1 MKRNFL
7 KLAAGEKLSKKEFR
21 EMLMSA
27 MRANYDSRIMYRYL
41 REHAPDLTEPE
52 KVALDRDCVWMLA
65 ERNGIEVYEVPK
77 NKGVL
82 SCLVFDRKENHQ
94 AYNTLD
100 YTRQLL
106 RGIGKGKKSTKADKG
121 EKKNS
126 RSTPKAEA
134 ARIAK
139 AHHDAGYLMSLAQ
152 ALMAEAN
159 RIVAAK

>member
-7 KLAAGEKLSKKEFR
+7 KLAAGAQLSKKEFR
-21 EMLMSA
+21 EMLLSA
-27 MRANYDSRIMYRYL
+27 MRVNYDSRIMYRYL
-41 REHAPDLTEPE
+41 REHAPDLNESE
-52 KVALDRDCVWMLA
+52 KIALDRECVWMLA

-106 RGIGKGKKSTKADKG
+106 RNIGKGKKGKKAEG

-139 AHHDAGYLMSLAQ
+139 AHADAGYLMSLAQ

-159 RIVAAK
+159 KLVAAK

>member
-7 KLAAGEKLSKKEFR
+7 KLAAGAKLSKKEFR
-21 EMLMSA
+21 EMLLSA
-27 MRANYDSRIMYRYL
+27 MRVNYDSRVMYHYL
-41 REHAPDLTEPE
+41 REHAPDLNEAE
-52 KVALDRDCVWMLA
+52 KIALDRECVWMLA
-65 ERNGIEVYEVPK
+65 ERNSIEVYEVPK

-106 RGIGKGKKSTKADKG
+106 RGIGKGKKAKKSTA
-121 EKKNS
+121 EKKQS

-159 RIVAAK
+159 RIIAAK

>member
-7 KLAAGEKLSKKEFR
+7 KLAADQQLTKKEFHA
-21 EMLMSA
+21 LLLQA
-27 MRANYDSRIMYRYL
+27 THANYESRISYRYL
-41 REHAPDLTEPE
+41 REHAPALTESE
-52 KVALDRDCVWMLA
+52 KVAYDRDVVWSLA
-65 ERNGIEVYEVPK
+65 ERYSIEVYEAPS
-77 NKGVL
+77 NKVL
-82 SCLVFDRKENHQ
+82 SGLVFDRKENQQ

-106 RGIGKGKKSTKADKG
+106 RGIGKGAKKDKG
-121 EKKNS
+121 EKKQS

-139 AHHDAGYLMSLAQ
+139 AHPDAGYLMSMAQ

-159 RIVAAK
+159 KLVAAK